1 MNALR
6 AALSGVL
13 FVATLTLVG
22 PIPARAAD
30 AVLYEVTEAVR
41 LGKGGSFKSSK
52 ATLAGVAASGT
63 VLCPTWLT
71 TELQIEGCTITVNAL
86 GRADDAT
93 GYGPVSGTFDV
104 LMQDVNS
111 VDMPEI
117 VIMRGTVTGTLDLSP
132 AFVDKKPRGMIT
144 GEFQGSGV
152 AGTAMAGQRA
162 RGRFDGV
169 FRIPFRNNG
178 KPSYLLD
185 DESTVAVTP
194 GEFILGSAMVR
205 LELTFRDESLAGMN
219 RHSDERHRGKNG
231 SSSGSE
237 DRKDGT
243 KDDRK

>member
-1 MNALR
+1 MNAMR
-6 AALSGVL
+6 GALAGVL
-13 FVATLTLVG
+13 VTAMAVLAAPMPV
-22 PIPARAAD
+22 RAAD

-71 TELQIEGCTITVNAL
+71 TELNVEGCTITVNAL

-93 GYGPVSGTFDV
+93 GNGPVSGTFDV

-111 VDMPEI
+111 VDSPEV
-117 VIMRGTVTGTLDLSP
+117 VIMRGTVTGRLDLSP
-132 AFVDKKPRGMIT
+132 AFVDKKPRGTIT
-144 GEFQGSGV
+144 GEFEGTGVSG
-152 AGTAMAGQRA
+152 TPMAGQRA

-185 DESTVAVTP
+185 DESIVLVTP
-194 GEFILGSAMVR
+194 GEYILGSAMVR

-219 RHSDERHRGKNG
+219 RHTDERNRSKSG
-231 SSSGSE
+231 SSGGS
-237 DRKDGT
+237 
-243 KDDRK
+243 DDRRDGKKDERR